1 MPKLWN
7 VKWLLKPINQT
18 YTYICWQWFN
28 VLQDD
33 NWDAVKYYYTNYNSI
48 AQRWQ
53 MGHIDYV
60 RQDMNQAHR
69 VSHWTN

>member
-1 MPKLWN
+1 M
-7 VKWLLKPINQT
+7 KPINQT
-18 YTYICWQWFN
+18 YTYISWQRFN
-28 VLQDD
+28 VLQHD
-33 NWDAVKYYYTNYNSI
+33 NGDAVKQYNKSNYNSI